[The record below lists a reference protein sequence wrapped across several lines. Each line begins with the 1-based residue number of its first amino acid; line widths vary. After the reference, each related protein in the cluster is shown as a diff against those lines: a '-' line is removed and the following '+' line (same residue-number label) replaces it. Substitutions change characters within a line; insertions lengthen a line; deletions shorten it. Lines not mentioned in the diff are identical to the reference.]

1 MAKDLKAELDGL
13 GNQLRNILGDDGYD
27 RLVENKKKEER
38 RKKAWGLSTKVKD
51 EFHNWKSLQRLAFY
65 EIILEGI
72 EGHTVLSEIA
82 KDYTI
87 DLLDIA
93 SQIDYLGDIHK
104 FSKYQ
109 VCKMEGVYL
118 FLSNEREPIEGRN
131 EYKIKCLM
139 FQRNKAKEVLSKFIR
154 DRVRFRTITKK
165 QSGMFTNVTHIP
177 DHCGNQLQF
186 ISDKI
191 YKHVDT
197 VFDRMV
203 NNKQYYLDLNKRVKE
218 TILLHGVPG
227 TGKTNLAVHM
237 AAKYDL
243 DIWSATPREFATNQS
258 PLRDLKRKNKGKPVL
273 VLIEDIDG
281 CNDLLVPEYQD
292 KTLKP
297 DDEFN
302 YSLFIN
308 TLDGADALRDTIV
321 ILTTNY
327 KERIIPSVLRQG
339 RVDHSQELKLL
350 GSKEIAEFV
359 DTGLSEYIASFPDE
373 TFYISNILDLKGC
386 RSKEDVDN
394 LAEWLAV

>member
-1 MAKDLKAELDGL
+1 MVDDLITQADSLTSHLK
-13 GNQLRNILGDDGYD
+13 NILGDDGYD
-27 RLVENKKKEER
+27 RLVQNKKKEDR
-38 RKKAWGLSTKVKD
+38 RKKSWSLVSKAKDGLFTWD
-51 EFHNWKSLQRLAFY
+51 NLRRLAIY
-65 EIILEGI
+65 EIHLEGI
-72 EGHTVLSEIA
+72 EGHTILNDIA
-82 KDYTI
+82 KDYTV
-87 DLLDIA
+87 DLLDMA
-93 SQIDYLGDIHK
+93 SQLDSLGNIYK

-109 VCKMEGVYL
+109 ICKMEGVYL
-118 FLSNEREPIEGRN
+118 LLSNEREPIESRN
-131 EYKIKCLM
+131 EFKIKCFM

-165 QSGMFTNVTHIP
+165 QSGMFTNVTNIP
-177 DHCGNQLQF
+177 DHCIDQVQF

-191 YKHVDT
+191 YKHVDS

-243 DIWSATPREFATNQS
+243 DIWSVTPREFAANQF
-258 PLRDLKRKNKGKPVL
+258 PLRDLKKKSEGKPVL

-281 CNDLLVPEYQD
+281 CNDLLIPEYQD
-292 KTLKP
+292 KSIKP

-302 YSLFIN
+302 YSAFIN

-359 DTGLSEYIASFPDE
+359 DTELSEYIASFPDE